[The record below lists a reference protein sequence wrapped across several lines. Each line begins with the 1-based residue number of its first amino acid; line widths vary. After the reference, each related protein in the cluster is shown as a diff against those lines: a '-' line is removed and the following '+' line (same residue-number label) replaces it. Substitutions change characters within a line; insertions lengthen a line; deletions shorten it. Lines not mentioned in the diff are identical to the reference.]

1 MEIEEVREMK
11 KALEMVIAESVS
23 AFVNVTGLS
32 VDSIIL
38 EKSIC
43 KSNTGEVIS
52 SKVSVFAD
60 VRL

>member
-11 KALEMVIAESVS
+11 KALEMVIAESVA

-32 VDSIIL
+32 VDSIRL
-38 EKSIC
+38 EKSIS

-52 SKVSVFAD
+52 SKVSIFAD